1 MKNLLL
7 FRTLTTNDIK
17 NVLKIYNFHIKNGL
31 TNFEEKLFSYDDFI
45 NFSKYILNC
54 NLPFIVCEKDNKI
67 IGFAYLSK
75 FRKKSGYRY
84 TFENSIYL
92 DNKFIGKGI
101 GSILLNE
108 LIKASSNNKDIKTII
123 AVIGGENVKSSIKI
137 HKKNGFNIVGTLKKV
152 GFKKNQWLDS
162 IYMQKILNE

>member
-1 MKNLLL
+1 MK
-7 FRTLTTNDIK
+7 FRNIQKNDI
-17 NVLKIYNFHIKNGL
+17 NQVLEIYNFHIKNGL
-31 TNFEEKLFSYDDFI
+31 ANFEEKLLS
-45 NFSKYILNC
+45 NTKFSKIYNKHLNQ
-54 NLPFIVCEKDNKI
+54 NLPFIICEKNKKI
-67 IGFAYLSK
+67 LGFAYLSN
-75 FRKKSGYRY
+75 FRQKSGYRY
-84 TFENSIYL
+84 TFEDSIYI
-92 DNKFIGKGI
+92 DNKFIGQGI